1 MQNNNKL
8 KIIPLG
14 GLHEIGK
21 NMTVVEYRDSI
32 IIIDCGLTFP
42 EDEML
47 GIDIVIPDFTY
58 LINNKNKI
66 KGLVL
71 THGHEDHIGA
81 VPYLLKELD
90 IPIYGTPLTMGLLE
104 NKLKEHR
111 IPLSCLKVVNQGDRI
126 KLGKFEVEWVR
137 VNHSIPD
144 SSSIYIKSP
153 IGNVFV
159 TGDFKVDFTPISGE
173 PIDLTRLGEI
183 GKEGVLA
190 MVGESTNV
198 LRKGYTMSES
208 NVGETFNRIFQ
219 SCINNRIIIAT
230 FASNVHRVQQI
241 INSAEKFG
249 RKVVLSGRSMETMMD
264 TARRLGYVDVKKN
277 TIIDINQMKKYK
289 PEETVVITTGSQG
302 EPMSALTRIAFGEH
316 RKIQAT
322 AEDVIILSATPIPG
336 NENSVAK
343 VINKLMETG
352 SKVIYEALSE
362 IHVSGHACQE
372 ELKMMLSLIKPKY
385 FVPAHGEVRHLLK
398 HAELATQMGI
408 DPSDIFILENGDVLE
423 FNKKSAAI
431 SGSVPSGNTL
441 VDGLGIGDVG
451 NIVLRDRKHLS
462 EDGLIVVVITISK
475 QEGKVVSGPDIIS
488 RGFVYVRESV
498 DLMDEA
504 RDMVKKTLDKCDRKS
519 ISDWSTLKT
528 NIREDLRGFLYHRT
542 KRNPMILPIIME
554 IWGGTFLSLN
564 LWAKLATNISKTI

>member
-47 GIDIVIPDFTY
+47 GIDIVIPDFAY

-219 SCINNRIIIAT
+219 SCMNNRIIIAT

-398 HAELATQMGI
+398 HAELATQMGT

-431 SGSVPSGNTL
+431 TGSVPSGNTL

>member
-32 IIIDCGLTFP
+32 IIVDCGLTFP

-219 SCINNRIIIAT
+219 SCMNNRIIIAT

-398 HAELATQMGI
+398 HAELATQMGT

-431 SGSVPSGNTL
+431 TGSVPSGNTL

-475 QEGKVVSGPDIIS
+475 QEGRVVSGPDIIS

-554 IWGGTFLSLN
+554 I
-564 LWAKLATNISKTI
+564 

>member
-32 IIIDCGLTFP
+32 IIVDCGLTFP

-219 SCINNRIIIAT
+219 SCMNNRIIIAT

-249 RKVVLSGRSMETMMD
+249 RKVILSGRSMETMMD

-277 TIIDINQMKKYK
+277 TIIDINQMKRYK

-398 HAELATQMGI
+398 HAELATQMGT

-431 SGSVPSGNTL
+431 TGSVPSGNTL

-554 IWGGTFLSLN
+554 I
-564 LWAKLATNISKTI
+564 

>member
-32 IIIDCGLTFP
+32 IIVDCGLTFP

-219 SCINNRIIIAT
+219 SCMNNRIIIAT

-398 HAELATQMGI
+398 HAELATQMGT

-431 SGSVPSGNTL
+431 TGSVPSGNTL

-554 IWGGTFLSLN
+554 I
-564 LWAKLATNISKTI
+564 

>member
-32 IIIDCGLTFP
+32 IIVDCGLTFP

-153 IGNVFV
+153 LGNVFV

-219 SCINNRIIIAT
+219 SCMNNRIIIAT

-398 HAELATQMGI
+398 HAELATQMGT

-431 SGSVPSGNTL
+431 TGSVPSGNTL

-554 IWGGTFLSLN
+554 I
-564 LWAKLATNISKTI
+564 